1 MNVSLQI
8 IVFVCLLV
16 GGGFMLMVGVEL
28 GFNWVYDKCESLLGK
43 QDVKDP
49 EDPAAMVG
57 TFKRYK

>member
-1 MNVSLQI
+1 
-8 IVFVCLLV
+8 
-16 GGGFMLMVGVEL
+16 MLMVGVEL